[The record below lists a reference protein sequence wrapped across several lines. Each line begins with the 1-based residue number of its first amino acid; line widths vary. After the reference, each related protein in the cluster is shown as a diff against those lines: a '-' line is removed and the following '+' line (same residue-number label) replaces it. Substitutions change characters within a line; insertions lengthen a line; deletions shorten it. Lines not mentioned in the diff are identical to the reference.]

1 MIFPIQIQAA
11 RILVGLS
18 QQELAKRA
26 AVGLGTI
33 KRIEAARLNLTG
45 TAQILSRIQLAL
57 ETAGVVFIEEDRD
70 HGPGVRLAKP
80 LLKKSK

>member
-45 TAQILSRIQLAL
+45 TAQTLSRIQRAL
-57 ETAGVVFIEEDRD
+57 ETAGVTFIEEDGH

-80 LLKKSK
+80 LLKINK